1 MLHAGL
7 LRHKRKHGQVGLRLD
22 KKAIVR
28 ASANRPCASVTVAG
42 SCMRVR
48 PLVHL
53 PFENDASHVILA
65 CSGTKL
71 PDMPKIA
78 KSFCRKMPKIAKSFC
93 RKMPKIAKCWTMR
106 MRVIAA
112 SSGGFDP
119 VVHKRVVPGQ
129 QFMPSDDFVG
139 TQVNQVPVVDVGMKP

>member
-1 MLHAGL
+1 
-7 LRHKRKHGQVGLRLD
+7 
-22 KKAIVR
+22 
-28 ASANRPCASVTVAG
+28 
-42 SCMRVR
+42 MRVR

-78 KSFCRKMPKIAKSFC
+78 KSFCRKMPKIAK
-93 RKMPKIAKCWTMR
+93 CWTMR
-106 MRVIAA
+106 MRVVAA